1 MNSFIISKNSILK
14 KLNKE
19 EIRKIVNRFKKPY
32 KIYVNYKDLELFIR
46 REFNREKALQIIRN
60 IRLFSITI
68 FIDYRNNEICIY
80 IHPNNYIIFPIRKLL
95 KFKNLYII
103 NYE

>member
-1 MNSFIISKNSILK
+1 MNSFIISKKSILK

-32 KIYVNYKDLELFIR
+32 RIYVNYKDLELFIR

-68 FIDYRNNEICIY
+68 FIDYRNKKKYVFIY
-80 IHPNNYIIFPIRKLL
+80 TQIII
-95 KFKNLYII
+95 
-103 NYE
+103 